1 MFSYFFPFYIRFS
14 SSDDQ
19 VVWTQ
24 EVLLC
29 CISYLRILEA
39 VCSRQCSVEM
49 LLNGMPCIEQCISL
63 FLKSTLSEQEKVEAL
78 KKMEQLLVKYFEV
91 VKKWL
96 NENLL
101 REFPRFIREK
111 TYEGR
116 KVRGRRLPFLKT
128 VTFQG

>member
-111 TYEGR
+111 TCEGR